1 MSRYVNVSGTALEQ
15 LLLAI
20 STSLFLFGLYER
32 VRLTCE
38 KVLYY
43 RVIFLPLGSAAL
55 SLI

>member
-1 MSRYVNVSGTALEQ
+1 MSKYVNVSGTALEQ

-20 STSLFLFGLYER
+20 STSPFLFGLYER

-38 KVLYY
+38 KVLYS

>member
-1 MSRYVNVSGTALEQ
+1 MSRNVKVSGTALEQ

-20 STSLFLFGLYER
+20 STSPFLLGLYER

-38 KVLYY
+38 KVLYS
-43 RVIFLPLGSAAL
+43 RVIFLPLGSATL

>member
-1 MSRYVNVSGTALEQ
+1 MSRNVKVSDTALEQ

-20 STSLFLFGLYER
+20 STSPFLLGLYER

-38 KVLYY
+38 KVLYS
-43 RVIFLPLGSAAL
+43 RVIFLPLGSATL